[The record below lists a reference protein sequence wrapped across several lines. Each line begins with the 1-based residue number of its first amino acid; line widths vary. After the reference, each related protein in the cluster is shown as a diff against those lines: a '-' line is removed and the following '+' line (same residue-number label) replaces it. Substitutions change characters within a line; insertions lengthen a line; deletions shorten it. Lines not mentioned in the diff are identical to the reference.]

1 MKKIG
6 KDEYAAAFGCLSAHE
21 TDSLNMLG
29 FLEYNETPD
38 IWIGGNPVDCVV
50 IRKKD
55 TDMFFINAYSDES
68 ILSAA
73 KEIFSLSEKVFFS
86 GVRKEIADKLL
97 ALADKT
103 DEDLLHDDCL
113 LYLYPEKTI
122 DVSDIPE
129 NVRPVDISCAETLDY
144 FYTYRSQGSLEKI
157 KKEISSRPSAATYID
172 GEIACWSL
180 IHEDGSM
187 GAMFTKP
194 QYRHGNLA
202 VNTSKYLISQQ
213 LARGKTPFVHIVD
226 INTPSIKLAEKI
238 GLKYAYPVVW
248 FEASFKNIS
257 EKTQP

>member
-6 KDEYAAAFGCLSAHE
+6 KDEYAAAFGFLSAHE

-129 NVRPVDISCAETLDY
+129 KRPARRYLLRRNSGL
-144 FYTYRSQGSLEKI
+144 FLHLPQSGQSRKN
-157 KKEISSRPSAATYID
+157 KKRNLFPTV
-172 GEIACWSL
+172 C
-180 IHEDGSM
+180 
-187 GAMFTKP
+187 
-194 QYRHGNLA
+194 GNLYRRRNRLLVAYSRRRLYGRDVYETA
-202 VNTSKYLISQQ
+202 VQTRKS
-213 LARGKTPFVHIVD
+213 RGKH
-226 INTPSIKLAEKI
+226 
-238 GLKYAYPVVW
+238 
-248 FEASFKNIS
+248 FEIPYKSTARPRQNSFRSYRGYQYS
-257 EKTQP
+257 EHKACRENRIEIRLSGRMVRSFL

>member
-1 MKKIG
+1 
-6 KDEYAAAFGCLSAHE
+6 
-21 TDSLNMLG
+21 MLG

-113 LYLYPEKTI
+113 LYLYPEK
-122 DVSDIPE
+122 
-129 NVRPVDISCAETLDY
+129 R
-144 FYTYRSQGSLEKI
+144 
-157 KKEISSRPSAATYID
+157 
-172 GEIACWSL
+172 
-180 IHEDGSM
+180 
-187 GAMFTKP
+187 
-194 QYRHGNLA
+194 
-202 VNTSKYLISQQ
+202 
-213 LARGKTPFVHIVD
+213 
-226 INTPSIKLAEKI
+226 
-238 GLKYAYPVVW
+238 
-248 FEASFKNIS
+248 
-257 EKTQP
+257 